1 MCNDLKILIQNRN
14 YILIFFIFSLV
25 YSLYAGV
32 GFVINP
38 LLIPFGYNEVAISL
52 IGMLVVFFG
61 TIGAISTG
69 IFLDRTH
76 KYLFALK
83 TICFAAT
90 ITMLLAIYL
99 FNTGTYWGAVLFCLF
114 AGFSIVP
121 IMPVSFSL
129 ATESTHPL

>member
-1 MCNDLKILIQNRN
+1 M
-14 YILIFFIFSLV
+14 IFFIFSLI

-38 LLIPFGYNEVAISL
+38 LLIPFGYNEFAISL
-52 IGMLVVFFG
+52 IGMGVVFFG

-69 IFLDRTH
+69 IYLDRTH

-90 ITMLLAIYL
+90 FTMMTSIYL
-99 FNTGTYWGAVLFCLF
+99 FNTGTFWGAGLFCLF
-114 AGFSIVP
+114 SGFSIVP

-129 ATESTHPL
+129 ATESTYPL